1 MCEFGYFLIFFLQL
15 ALFYFISPVDWIAV
29 HLFSCSNAVDLLCWY
44 GCPCWT
50 STLQFSYW
58 QPLIFCCLLQCMFL
72 TVIVASIMWWEMK
85 DSCSSN
91 LMSEFVFLDIIFT
104 SGGTEANNLVLNTAV
119 EHFRMTQNA
128 DNFAEH
134 SLPHIITSSLEHD
147 SIKLV
152 LERYRNTGKA
162 GSYCSTDVI
171 LLWWSQCFFYKFY
184 TKWRILKQVHNHPFK
199 IFSA

>member
-1 MCEFGYFLIFFLQL
+1 MCLFLEIQ
-15 ALFYFISPVDWIAV
+15 YESSKHYMVRDEKR
-29 HLFSCSNAVDLLCWY
+29 ND
-44 GCPCWT
+44 
-50 STLQFSYW
+50 
-58 QPLIFCCLLQCMFL
+58 
-72 TVIVASIMWWEMK
+72 
-85 DSCSSN
+85 CSSN
-91 LMSEFVFLDIIFT
+91 LMCEFVLDIIFT

-162 GSYCSTDVI
+162 GTSCTDV
-171 LLWWSQCFFYKFY
+171 LLYFLFC
-184 TKWRILKQVHNHPFK
+184 L
-199 IFSA
+199 